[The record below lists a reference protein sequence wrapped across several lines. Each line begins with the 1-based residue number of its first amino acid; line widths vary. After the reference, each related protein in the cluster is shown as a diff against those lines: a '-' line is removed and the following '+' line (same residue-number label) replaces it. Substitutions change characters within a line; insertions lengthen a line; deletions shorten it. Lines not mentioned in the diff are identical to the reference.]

1 MVIVQY
7 QDGIITN
14 SVNIISSL
22 TFIFNSCKSKKIN
35 PICDNGITTLDSNQN
50 LILLIFIKIIMISI
64 SNFIFDVN
72 QHLINQCLI
81 KLALNYNHFNEKRL
95 YR

>member
-1 MVIVQY
+1 
-7 QDGIITN
+7 
-14 SVNIISSL
+14 
-22 TFIFNSCKSKKIN
+22 
-35 PICDNGITTLDSNQN
+35 
-50 LILLIFIKIIMISI
+50 MISI